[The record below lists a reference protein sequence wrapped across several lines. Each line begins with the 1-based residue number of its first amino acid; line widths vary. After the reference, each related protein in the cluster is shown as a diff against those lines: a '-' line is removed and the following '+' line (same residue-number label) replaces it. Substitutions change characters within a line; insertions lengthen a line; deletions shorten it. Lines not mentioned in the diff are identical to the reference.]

1 MLLSLETLKI
11 FQGKISENGN
21 LYFLGFRKNSW
32 TIIYR
37 DGSSLETKSFYQII
51 NHFGDLIIH
60 NIYCFRYILEAMLFL
75 QNKHCDYLRN
85 SLIIITASKN
95 KKEIKSFLFI
105 RYIQKNLVVPKIH
118 LFHSL
123 RNFELTVLY
132 LELLDKGV
140 VSETIQL
147 KGQNYLKIKY
157 KSIQIIL
164 DTEQQTKSKI
174 LFLLGINDKIF
185 KIRNYDLSHLM
196 SDRNLY
202 W

>member
-75 QNKHCDYLRN
+75 QNKHCDYLR
-85 SLIIITASKN
+85 
-95 KKEIKSFLFI
+95 I
-105 RYIQKNLVVPKIH
+105 R
-118 LFHSL
+118 
-123 RNFELTVLY
+123 
-132 LELLDKGV
+132 
-140 VSETIQL
+140 
-147 KGQNYLKIKY
+147 
-157 KSIQIIL
+157 
-164 DTEQQTKSKI
+164 
-174 LFLLGINDKIF
+174 
-185 KIRNYDLSHLM
+185 
-196 SDRNLY
+196 
-202 W
+202 